1 MKIARSNSDS
11 MLKLKGKQ
19 LPAFNQLS
27 PIMSPRTS
35 REWLDRNLT
44 EEFEINENPN
54 EGKLIHGNDYFL
66 NKVWDIDILGL
77 QVLGSNALFGETSIL
92 GHL

>member
-35 REWLDRNLT
+35 REWLDLT

-54 EGKLIHGNDYFL
+54 EGKLLHDNDYSL
-66 NKVWDIDILGL
+66 NNVRDIVILGL
-77 QVLGSNALFGETSIL
+77 QVLGSNAPFGETSPIL